1 MDEENEVRSRQNGNS
16 SKSTFAS
23 KTIKSSDRDARALAK
38 HGKRQQL
45 NVGFVLGQRSCADKI
60 VAEFRY
66 HFCHCIQL
74 DHPHLLGGNCYVN
87 LMRRLIGTWLTLIS
101 TIGAGFLNGGPVSLI
116 YGFFLSWTGTLA
128 LCLSLA
134 EMASIAPISSAQY
147 HFVAMLTPPGASKLL
162 SWLSGMAPRAT
173 DRVVL

>member
-1 MDEENEVRSRQNGNS
+1 MDEENGVRSRQQGNS
-16 SKSTFAS
+16 SRNTLAS
-23 KTIKSSDRDARALAK
+23 KTIRSSDRDARALAK

-45 NVGFVLGQRSCADKI
+45 DVGFVLGQRCCADKL
-60 VAEFRY
+60 VAELRY

-74 DHPHLLGGNCYVN
+74 DHPQLLGGNCHVN
-87 LMRRLIGTWLTLIS
+87 LMRGLLGTWLTLIS

-116 YGFFLSWTGTLA
+116 YGFLLSWTGTLA

-162 SWLSGMAPRAT
+162 SWLSGTAPRAT
-173 DRVVL
+173 DPVIL